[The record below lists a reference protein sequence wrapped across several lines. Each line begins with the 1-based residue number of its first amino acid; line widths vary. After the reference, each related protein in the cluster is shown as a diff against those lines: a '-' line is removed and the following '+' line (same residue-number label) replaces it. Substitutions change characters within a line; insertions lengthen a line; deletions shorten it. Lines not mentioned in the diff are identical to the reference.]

1 MIKGK
6 TGLTV
11 FLEFVQREGRM
22 PTKEEFVDLGYT
34 RRWFYKVREQYYNYL
49 EEETKRSIKHE

>member
-11 FLEFVQREGRM
+11 FLEFVQREGRI

-49 EEETKRSIKHE
+49 EEEAKRSIKHE

>member
-11 FLEFVQREGRM
+11 FLEFVQREGRI
-22 PTKEEFVDLGYT
+22 PTKEEFVDLGYSG
-34 RRWFYKVREQYYNYL
+34 RWFYKVREQYYNYL
-49 EEETKRSIKHE
+49 EEEAKRSIKHE

>member
-34 RRWFYKVREQYYNYL
+34 SRWFYKVREQYYNYL
-49 EEETKRSIKHE
+49 EEEAKRRTKHE

>member
-22 PTKEEFVDLGYT
+22 PTKEEFVDLGYS

-49 EEETKRSIKHE
+49 EEEAKRSIKHE

>member
-11 FLEFVQREGRM
+11 FIEFVEREGRI
-22 PTKEEFVDLGYT
+22 PTKEEFVDLGYSG
-34 RRWFYKVREQYYNYL
+34 RWFYKVRDQYYTYL
-49 EEETKRSIKHE
+49 EEEAKRSN

>member
-1 MIKGK
+1 MVKGK

-22 PTKEEFVDLGYT
+22 PTKEEFVDLGYSG
-34 RRWFYKVREQYYNYL
+34 RWFYKVRAQYYTYL
-49 EEETKRSIKHE
+49 EEENKRGGNN